1 MADIIQFPRAFSVQ
15 NDEPPQS
22 FPVTPA
28 FADRQE
34 LDLTNLSFTAAISLR
49 GGKDV
54 VCSIGYPHG
63 KIAKKLV
70 AIMLRQ
76 AAKMIENEPNKR

>member
-15 NDEPPQS
+15 NAEPPQS

-34 LDLTNLSFTAAISLR
+34 PELTNLSFTATIFLK
-49 GGKDV
+49 GGRALGY
-54 VCSIGYPHG
+54 SIGYPHG
-63 KIAKKLV
+63 KIAKKLLL
-70 AIMLRQ
+70 IMLRQ
-76 AAKMIENEPNKR
+76 AADNIENDPQIR